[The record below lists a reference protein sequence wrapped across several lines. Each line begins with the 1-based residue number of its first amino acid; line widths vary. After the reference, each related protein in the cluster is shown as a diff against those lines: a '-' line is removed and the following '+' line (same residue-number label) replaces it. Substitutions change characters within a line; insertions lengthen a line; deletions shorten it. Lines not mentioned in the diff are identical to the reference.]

1 MKKDNKS
8 DNQRPYKL
16 SHQKICLT
24 GVNFEKKSIIGYV
37 DLTIH
42 PLRADLKRLKI
53 NFKQGRIYRICIN
66 DQWEAAFLYNDPTQE
81 ICQGEAKQR
90 NLDFFQ
96 NCHLSAMNAVDAD
109 SVNGEVTIK
118 LPPETHPLIAELRPF
133 RLCIEYSLEDPK
145 GGIHF
150 VVPEMSGDMADI
162 GAHMFTYGHENSS
175 RLWFP
180 CIDSYCEPCTWK
192 IEITVDRDMTAVSCG
207 DLIEAVY
214 SPCLMK
220 KTFHYY
226 MSTPV
231 SAPNIAIAIGP
242 FEIFVDP
249 NMHEVTHFCLPHLS
263 GILKHTTSY
272 IHEAFEFYEELLSS
286 RYPYSYYKQVFV
298 DESYADAMSYA
309 TMTIFSTN
317 LLHSSR
323 IIDQT
328 FMTRTLMAKAVA
340 QQFFGTFI
348 SMHTWSDAWL
358 PKGIAGYLSMLF
370 IKKTFGNNE
379 FRYVIARKLKEVS
392 EHENKVGG
400 IVLDPTKKE
409 SNLHFSAKNSHTV
422 SPRHAAMF
430 SQKAMLVMRILEFRI
445 GTELLLQAL
454 NKLLSLAYNASQ
466 QKYVSNTWVNMLL
479 STSSFSKIIS
489 TVTGKDILPFLEQ
502 WVYQSGCARFY
513 GNFVFN
519 RKRNV
524 VELEIK
530 QDNSVKGALKYV
542 GPLTVTIQELDGSFN
557 HTFKIEEN
565 KTKFE
570 ITCHSKSRRNKK
582 KKIPLM
588 TGEEVDMDLSAM
600 DADSPVLWLRV
611 DPELNTLRQC
621 AWEQPDY
628 MWQYQLRYE
637 RDVVAQK
644 EAIEALYKYGTP
656 ATRLAL
662 TDTIENDSCYYRI
675 RLDACECLAS
685 VANSMVSNWAGPPA
699 MMTIFRKTFG
709 SHSCP
714 SIIRQNNFN
723 NFQHYYLLKT
733 MPKAM
738 ARLRNIHNI
747 CPMEV
752 MKFLMDLF
760 KYNDNSKN
768 KYSDNYYRA
777 ALIEALSLTIT
788 PAVATV
794 TVSSQGISTEYLS
807 ADMKLIL
814 EECTRCLNLEKLL
827 PCYRHTVTVSC
838 IKLIRTM
845 QKYGHLPN
853 DSEIFQ
859 CYATYGVFRDVRVA
873 ALSCLVDFVRSES
886 NQIMFDWLLDLVE
899 YDPDPFIRHTVL
911 MMFVDN
917 PPFKKGEYS
926 PMNTTELVDRLWNLM
941 NSLLCSDSRLR
952 CGVTDLYHTLYGRTR
967 PFCLPIPENMMV
979 LNLKQR
985 TTMLNPS
992 VVPEKLQDQMFED
1005 ELEVEENVKRAAFGT
1020 DVEKSGQKRK
1030 ADSPLLEAK
1039 SKFESSFVEFVRAG
1053 SMDNSQASESNP
1065 AKQIKLDEEGQKS
1078 KVIQKQPSE
1087 AQDDRSHLSEDSSSP
1102 THSQSSQ
1109 SVATPAAQSSQSV
1122 DILCNLSGPSTP
1134 LPMDLSRTP
1143 VGTVPLM
1150 SGESSS
1156 KSHKSKKKKKKNKH
1170 KHKHKHRHDKSRD
1183 EEKMS
1188 KDRASSEQRESEQ
1201 SNSNLAPLTT
1211 LKSPP
1216 SSPEFEVM

>member
-1 MKKDNKS
+1 MKKDIKA
-8 DNQRPYKL
+8 DKQRPYKL

-24 GVNFEKKSIIGYV
+24 GVNFEKRSVIGYV

-42 PLRADLKRLKI
+42 PLRPDLKRVKV
-53 NFKQGRIYRICIN
+53 NFKQGCIYRICIN

-81 ICQGEAKQR
+81 ICQGDAKQR

-109 SVNGEVTIK
+109 NVNGEVTIK
-118 LPPETHPLIAELRPF
+118 MPPETIPLIAELRPF
-133 RLCIEYSLEDPK
+133 RICIEYSLENPK

-150 VVPEMSGDMADI
+150 VVPDINDDMADR
-162 GAHMFTYGHENSS
+162 GAHMFSYGHENSS

-180 CIDSYCEPCTWK
+180 CIDTFCEPCTWK
-192 IEITVDRDMTAVSCG
+192 IEITCHRDMTAVSCG
-207 DLIEAVY
+207 DLIEVVY

-226 MSTPV
+226 ISTPV
-231 SAPNIAIAIGP
+231 SAPNIAIAVGP
-242 FEIFVDP
+242 FEILVDP

-263 GILKHTTSY
+263 GILKHTTGY

-298 DESYADAMSYA
+298 DESYADVSVYA

-328 FMTRTLMAKAVA
+328 FHTRNFMAQAVA

-348 SMHTWSDAWL
+348 SMDGWSDAWL
-358 PKGIAGYLSMLF
+358 PKGIAGYLSTLF
-370 IKKTFGNNE
+370 IKRTFGNNE
-379 FRYVIARKLKEVS
+379 FRYEINKILKEVADY
-392 EHENKVGG
+392 ENKVGG

-409 SNLHFSAKNSHTV
+409 SNVHYSTKNPHTI
-422 SPRHAAMF
+422 SPMYAEMF
-430 SQKAMLVMRILEFRI
+430 YKKATLVIRILEHRI
-445 GTELLLQAL
+445 GTELILQAL
-454 NKLLSLAYNASQ
+454 NKLLSLAYTASQ
-466 QKYVSNTWVNMLL
+466 QKFLNNNWTNMLL
-479 STSSFSKIIS
+479 STNSFLKIIS

-530 QDNSVKGALKYV
+530 QDNSSKGALKYV

-600 DADSPVLWLRV
+600 DADSPVLWLRL

-644 EAIEALYKYGTP
+644 EAIEALYKFGTP

-662 TDTIENDSCYYRI
+662 TDTIENDSCYYKVRC
-675 RLDACECLAS
+675 DACLCLSS
-685 VANSMVSNWAGPPA
+685 VANSMVSSWAGPPA

-723 NFQHYYLLKT
+723 NFQHYFLLKT

-738 ARLRNIHNI
+738 AQLRNIHSI

-752 MKFLMDLF
+752 MRFLIDLF

-777 ALIEALSLTIT
+777 ALIEALCETVT
-788 PAVATV
+788 PAVT
-794 TVSSQGISTEYLS
+794 TVSLSGPGLSTDYLS
-807 ADMKLIL
+807 TDMRLIL

-838 IKLIRTM
+838 LKLIRTM
-845 QKYGHLPN
+845 QKFGHLPN
-853 DSEIFQ
+853 DPDLFQ
-859 CYATYGVFRDVRVA
+859 AYANYGVFMDVRLA
-873 ALSCLVDFVRSES
+873 ALTALVDYVKSEHS
-886 NQIMFDWLLDLVE
+886 KSILEWLLDLVE
-899 YDPDPFIRHTVL
+899 TDKDTVIRHKVL
-911 MMFVDN
+911 MLLVDN
-917 PPFKKGEYS
+917 PPFKKGDS
-926 PMNTTELVDRLWNLM
+926 NSLNTMELVDRLWILM
-941 NSLLCSDSRLR
+941 NSTLCCDSRLR
-952 CGVTDLYHTLYGRTR
+952 CGVADFYYILYGRTR
-967 PFCLPIPENMMV
+967 PSCVPIPENMMV
-979 LNLKQR
+979 LNLKQK
-985 TTMLNPS
+985 TTFLNPAI
-992 VVPEKLQDQMFED
+992 VPEKLQDDIFEE
-1005 ELEVEENVKRAAFGT
+1005 ELSTEENIYRQSRREPGEIIVT
-1020 DVEKSGQKRK
+1020 PKRK
-1030 ADSPLLEAK
+1030 IENPANPK
-1039 SKFESSFVEFVRAG
+1039 SQYESAFLSFVKSSTGLETTKP
-1053 SMDNSQASESNP
+1053 ESGATP
-1065 AKQIKLDEEGQKS
+1065 AKQIKIDSEG
-1078 KVIQKQPSE
+1078 KVTAFDLMGKAP
-1087 AQDDRSHLSEDSSSP
+1087 
-1102 THSQSSQ
+1102 
-1109 SVATPAAQSSQSV
+1109 V
-1122 DILCNLSGPSTP
+1122 DLINPKRRRKKINTSTNININTTNQETK
-1134 LPMDLSRTP
+1134 R
-1143 VGTVPLM
+1143 
-1150 SGESSS
+1150 
-1156 KSHKSKKKKKKNKH
+1156 KCQKKKVK
-1170 KHKHKHRHDKSRD
+1170 
-1183 EEKMS
+1183 
-1188 KDRASSEQRESEQ
+1188 
-1201 SNSNLAPLTT
+1201 
-1211 LKSPP
+1211 
-1216 SSPEFEVM
+1216 